1 MANRNRQRRAVSPD
15 QVATHPQFPVVG
27 IGASAG
33 GFEAFKVILENLPAT
48 PGLALVLVQHLDPSH
63 ESQLTNLLTR
73 VSPLP
78 VSTISDG
85 LPVVPNHLYVIPPNT
100 SLKITNGRLRLKPR
114 RTDHQQPALPIDLFL
129 QSLAADCGQRAVG
142 VILSGNASD
151 GVRGLK
157 AIKAA
162 GGITLAQEPQ
172 SAKYDGMPLAAMGG
186 ECVDCVLPPVKLAS
200 ELLRI
205 ARQPNW
211 KPASTALP
219 EAITAA
225 GLPEI
230 FRLLQKATGVDFS
243 YYKPPTVR
251 RRIAHRL
258 SVRKIATLADYAAQ
272 LKKQPDEVLALYEDI
287 LINVTSFF
295 RDPPVFEA
303 LRKSVFPKLVAHHA
317 TGQPLRI
324 WVPGCSTGEEV
335 YSLAISLVEFLS
347 AKQLNIPLQIFGS
360 DISENNLG
368 KARAGRYPATIAADV
383 SATRLRRFFSKAN
396 GGYEINK
403 SIREMCVFARQNL
416 VQDPPFSRLDLISCR
431 NVLIYLGP
439 TLQAKALPIFHYA
452 LKPDGYLLLGTSE
465 TIHGFLDLFDVVNRK
480 QRIFAKKTG
489 TDRLGLNFAKPSANP
504 SPVALPPATDTAD
517 WNGTQVQKEA
527 DRLLVTRYTP
537 PSVLITEALEIVQFR
552 GHTGPYLE
560 PASGRASLNLL
571 KMAHE
576 DLVVD
581 LRNAI
586 QQAKRRNVTVR
597 KEGLHLTGAGHPASI
612 TIKVVPVKT
621 PDARPRH
628 FLVLFETAA
637 PATPGPAAGH
647 PTDRKPATTAV
658 RIAELEDELRTTK
671 EYLQSLIAESE
682 GANEELKAANE
693 EIRSANEELQCT
705 NEELET
711 AKEELQSTNEEL
723 TTVNEELQ
731 NRNQELGQVNNDITN
746 LLTSTQIPV
755 VMLDA
760 ALRIRRFTPMAEQIL
775 NLIPADVGRP
785 INNFKLAVGRF
796 PTSPLPAPAGRIRA
810 RCRRIAQQRA
820 EILPRQR
827 IAQPNPAGF
836 HERLLQC
843 PELVKCA
850 LLLGRRQLVDVGRL
864 IGMKEAVHNFSPA
877 TGRAAVCEV
886 NAERPVPSKTI

>member
-1 MANRNRQRRAVSPD
+1 MANRNRQRRAMPPD
-15 QVATHPQFPVVG
+15 QVAAQPQFPVVG
-27 IGASAG
+27 IVASAG
-33 GFEAFKVILENLPAT
+33 GVEAFKVILENLPAT

-114 RTDHQQPALPIDLFL
+114 RTDHQPALPIDLFL
-129 QSLAADCGQRAVG
+129 QSLATDCGHRAVG

-186 ECVDCVLPPVKLAS
+186 ECVDCVLPPVKLAN

-205 ARQPNW
+205 ARQPSW
-211 KPASTALP
+211 KPAPAALS
-219 EAITAA
+219 EAIPVA

-303 LRKSVFPKLVAHHA
+303 MRKSVFPKLVARHV

-335 YSLAISLVEFLS
+335 YSLAISLVEFL
-347 AKQLNIPLQIFGS
+347 AVKQFSIPLQIFGS
-360 DISENNLG
+360 DISENNLA
-368 KARAGRYPATIAADV
+368 KARAGRYPATIATDV

-403 SIREMCVFARQNL
+403 SIREICVFAKQNL

-439 TLQAKALPIFHYA
+439 VLQAKALPIFHYA
-452 LKPDGYLLLGTSE
+452 L
-465 TIHGFLDLFDVVNRK
+465 
-480 QRIFAKKTG
+480 
-489 TDRLGLNFAKPSANP
+489 
-504 SPVALPPATDTAD
+504 
-517 WNGTQVQKEA
+517 
-527 DRLLVTRYTP
+527 
-537 PSVLITEALEIVQFR
+537 
-552 GHTGPYLE
+552 
-560 PASGRASLNLL
+560 
-571 KMAHE
+571 
-576 DLVVD
+576 
-581 LRNAI
+581 
-586 QQAKRRNVTVR
+586 
-597 KEGLHLTGAGHPASI
+597 
-612 TIKVVPVKT
+612 
-621 PDARPRH
+621 
-628 FLVLFETAA
+628 
-637 PATPGPAAGH
+637 
-647 PTDRKPATTAV
+647 
-658 RIAELEDELRTTK
+658 
-671 EYLQSLIAESE
+671 
-682 GANEELKAANE
+682 
-693 EIRSANEELQCT
+693 
-705 NEELET
+705 
-711 AKEELQSTNEEL
+711 
-723 TTVNEELQ
+723 
-731 NRNQELGQVNNDITN
+731 
-746 LLTSTQIPV
+746 
-755 VMLDA
+755 
-760 ALRIRRFTPMAEQIL
+760 
-775 NLIPADVGRP
+775 
-785 INNFKLAVGRF
+785 
-796 PTSPLPAPAGRIRA
+796 
-810 RCRRIAQQRA
+810 
-820 EILPRQR
+820 
-827 IAQPNPAGF
+827 
-836 HERLLQC
+836 
-843 PELVKCA
+843 
-850 LLLGRRQLVDVGRL
+850 
-864 IGMKEAVHNFSPA
+864 
-877 TGRAAVCEV
+877 
-886 NAERPVPSKTI
+886 